1 MKTTDVG
8 SFELEALSSFFE
20 YVCGQPSDHAQHFL
34 HSLLFTRQDIGACT
48 QSTMRGNARAVWC
61 AQGLGQPPIM
71 LIREAALEKW
81 ILCGTF

>member
-1 MKTTDVG
+1 
-8 SFELEALSSFFE
+8 
-20 YVCGQPSDHAQHFL
+20 
-34 HSLLFTRQDIGACT
+34 
-48 QSTMRGNARAVWC
+48 MRCGNARSAVR